1 MLGVALIV
9 LGIVF
14 LFVALYTL
22 LIKIPKSRAQD
33 ARRIG
38 KTKGR
43 VTEVHVKTYETKR
56 TNGAGYR
63 QTHTYK
69 ADFAFN
75 VGGTEYTIKGV
86 PVTPAPNEGE
96 EVDISYNPD
105 NPSDAHADK
114 YFASASANKTGGLI
128 ILGLSAAMIAL
139 GALMVALVK

>member
-1 MLGVALIV
+1 MLGVALII

-22 LIKIPKSRAQD
+22 LIKIPKSRAQTE
-33 ARRIG
+33 RRTG

-43 VTEVHVKTYETKR
+43 VAEVHVKTYETKKSH
-56 TNGAGYR
+56 GAGYR

-69 ADFAFN
+69 ADFAYN
-75 VGGTEYTIKGV
+75 VGGTEYMIKGV
-86 PVTPAPNEGE
+86 PVTPAPNEGD

-114 YFASASANKTGGLI
+114 YFATASANKTGGLI
-128 ILGLSAAMIAL
+128 ILGISVAMIAL
-139 GALMVALVK
+139 GAVMTMLVK